1 MKKRRSIVLGYDFAC
16 ALDSRQ
22 KSNCSRDLVVP
33 VRDQHSYFRP
43 EDLRYLSA
51 MQANVEQ
58 VAFLTACW
66 SFSAH
71 VVVVDVDVDVVDVD
85 VVVVDVAEHCSY
97 YFSPVAEGLA
107 DTLHGFVDRTSI
119 ADLRRGEVALVVQQR

>member
-1 MKKRRSIVLGYDFAC
+1 
-16 ALDSRQ
+16 
-22 KSNCSRDLVVP
+22 
-33 VRDQHSYFRP
+33 
-43 EDLRYLSA
+43 

-66 SFSAH
+66 SFAAH
-71 VVVVDVDVDVVDVD
+71 VVVVDVVVVD
-85 VVVVDVAEHCSY
+85 VVVDVAEYCSY
-97 YFSPVAEGLA
+97 YFSPVAEGLV